1 MDPDLH
7 LSTRSR
13 IQITD
18 TTFKKPGSRSDK
30 NLDPP
35 GSCSAGKHGSKRMRI
50 RNTAKHALRIYARA
64 TLPDSHHCPL
74 PDHRQPGR
82 CPWQPER
89 LDRQPGHLAREPA
102 GCLPQQPGRHAREP
116 EGRLP
121 QQPGRHLPQQPGRLA
136 QQPDRR
142 LPQQPGRHLPQQPGR
157 RLPQQPGRLDRQAG
171 RTRSLKGRI
180 NFNLNNYFC
189 RQFFGI
195 LVLLVR
201 IRIIHFFLGPDP
213 DPLKKRHETLTTST
227 KNVFYAK
234 NTIYR
239 IVMDVK

>member
-89 LDRQPGHLAREPA
+89 LDQQPGHLAREPA

-121 QQPGRHLPQQPGRLA
+121 QQPGRHLPQQPGR
-136 QQPDRR
+136 R
-142 LPQQPGRHLPQQPGR
+142 LPQQPGH
-157 RLPQQPGRLDRQAG
+157 LDRQAG

-195 LVLLVR
+195 WVLLVR

-227 KNVFYAK
+227 VQKMFLMLKILYTVL
-234 NTIYR
+234 
-239 IVMDVK
+239 

>member
-89 LDRQPGHLAREPA
+89 LDRQPGQLAREPA
-102 GCLPQQPGRHAREP
+102 GRLPQQPGRHAREP

-142 LPQQPGRHLPQQPGR
+142 LPQQPGRHL
-157 RLPQQPGRLDRQAG
+157 RQAG

-227 KNVFYAK
+227 VHKMFFMLKILYTVL
-234 NTIYR
+234 
-239 IVMDVK
+239 